1 MRRGL
6 TGISVTATI
15 DPASAT
21 ITQAG
26 SVSLTASPTNGVTYS
41 WTPATTLNCA
51 DCGTVVASPT
61 ATTTYT
67 VVITDQNGC
76 TALATAFVGVENN
89 NTVVI
94 PNAFSP
100 NGDNQNDVFH
110 ISGYNVTGSEL
121 QVYNRW
127 GQKVYSEVFTN
138 LSNGWDGTFKGT
150 DQEIG
155 VYVYY
160 LNVTFNDGV
169 KESYK
174 GNVTLIR

>member
-1 MRRGL
+1 
-6 TGISVTATI
+6 
-15 DPASAT
+15 
-21 ITQAG
+21 
-26 SVSLTASPTNGVTYS
+26 
-41 WTPATTLNCA
+41 
-51 DCGTVVASPT
+51 VASPI

-110 ISGYNVTGSEL
+110 ISGYNVTTAEL

-127 GQKVYSEVFTN
+127 GQKVYSEVLPTCQTA
-138 LSNGWDGTFKGT
+138 GTEPLRALTKSLGCMCT
-150 DQEIG
+150 
-155 VYVYY
+155 
-160 LNVTFNDGV
+160 T
-169 KESYK
+169 
-174 GNVTLIR
+174 